1 MASLLR
7 GSNKSAGRSASAD
20 GLNNVLSSRPT
31 QPAGSKQQPQQPGN
45 STSSNN
51 MIKFK
56 VTQLALD
63 NSTQT
68 HVLSLDTRTPAITL
82 SAPLSSGSSPPPTPP
97 PRHPDDSPT
106 QPATT
111 LPAANAASSTWL
123 VSDVADIEKCHCT
136 SLNNRAILVFFD
148 DTPYPPVDVGFL
160 DRATRDIFCELVAST
175 DRGISIKN
183 GCGGFVVSHW
193 VEDAQVRR
201 CSKCS
206 RDFGVSLRRHHCRL
220 CGRVFCWACSD
231 NRASLP
237 DLGYST
243 PVRVC
248 EKCFNTVRDH
258 RVQGMVGAVT
268 GGGGKGGGLLGGG
281 SGGSEAGVAAGAPV
295 HNFNGQHAQHN
306 VEKRQQ
312 LLRKSSTDSTATGS
326 SAALHDRS
334 TEKREEEDDGERVEP
349 PSASDKPTSLHAS
362 ATSTTASSSSSSSSS
377 APVPLPTVPHLH
389 YSHSSASPRGITPRD
404 GAFRSGKRDK
414 YGFIVGGEG
423 TRGQDDRPYHLVHQ
437 HKQRKRWNQYLA
449 MHPQLDKTAELR
461 KLVRKGIPHE
471 LRGPVWQVLSG
482 SNDRQADHPSGYY
495 RQLVKESEEKSGCG
509 AEIEK
514 DLRRTF
520 PDNHL
525 YESEEGLAMLRRVLM
540 AYSVY
545 NPAIGYCQSMNFI
558 TALCLLFMDEE
569 PAFWL
574 LTYIV
579 EELTCIDLLPTAAA
593 AATAPSASA
602 PSTSSAASASTS
614 ASAPSSASS
623 TSSPA
628 SSSRMYYYQADL
640 AGVHVDQAVFASLL
654 ADKLPRIAAHF
665 DKLELSIGPFTVNW
679 FLCLFV
685 NTLPLETALH
695 VWDCMF
701 SEGPKTLFRCA
712 LALMKVNEKSIL
724 QARDFEAVLLKAK
737 HFHLA
742 AVESV
747 EFAHVMF
754 DDVWLGAFPMSRID
768 ALRRKHRAKIV
779 EELEERRRQLE
790 LNEDDAPFVKPSE
803 MAHRKQREE
812 EEGREVERKE
822 NGSEADAAESGKL
835 EGAND
840 SDELEEKRTGHTTAV
855 LSSSLRAQL
864 HLSEAALADP
874 FSQLSPNV
882 QSPSHADESDPQYE
896 HRFSSLQ
903 QYIGPEH
910 ATDMVEGYIVLKGEE
925 RKKEAGS
932 AEAAEAQRPAVE
944 MDEEAEE
951 EGEEEEED
959 EDYEVVEKPRSH
971 STATPP
977 QLPSP
982 SASSSTLPWRKPTLP
997 SRIKSASLSSL
1008 PYSASASGP
1017 HSRKGAAG
1025 EQQRRANSGQSS
1037 PSGEGASLFA
1047 GFKSI
1052 FNRNGGGGK
1061 APAAPRTLT
1070 QESGSRQPQWS
1081 GSEEEDEELP
1091 SPGPAQQYVRPPPA
1105 AAAASTTRKPSTE
1118 LDDESS
1124 ASSAS
1129 SQPPRGG
1136 PIFRRNTDSPTG
1148 TQRVIG
1154 RGQQGAGPIHPRIK
1168 PIL

>member
-1 MASLLR
+1 MSSLLR
-7 GSNKSAGRSASAD
+7 GNKATGRSASAD
-20 GLNNVLSSRPT
+20 SLSAVLSSRPP
-31 QPAGSKQQPQQPGN
+31 QPASKPQD
-45 STSSNN
+45 NN
-51 MIKFK
+51 TIKFK
-56 VTQLALD
+56 VTQLAID
-63 NSTQT
+63 NTTQT
-68 HVLSLDTRTPAITL
+68 HILSLDTRSSSITL
-82 SAPLSSGSSPPPTPP
+82 SAPLPTPASPPPTPP

-106 QPATT
+106 QPPTT
-111 LPAANAASSTWL
+111 LPATNPPTAASTWP
-123 VSDVADIEKCHCT
+123 VADVADIEKCHCT
-136 SLNNRAILVFFD
+136 RHNNRAILVFFD
-148 DTPYPPVDVGFL
+148 DTPYQPVDLAFL

-193 VEDAQVRR
+193 VEDGTVRR
-201 CSKCS
+201 CGKCN
-206 RDFGVSLRRHHCRL
+206 REFGVGLRRHHCRL
-220 CGRVFCWACSD
+220 CGRVFCWSCSD

-248 EKCFNTVRDH
+248 EKCFNAVRDH
-258 RVQGMVGAVT
+258 RVQGMVGAAGV
-268 GGGGKGGGLLGGG
+268 GGG
-281 SGGSEAGVAAGAPV
+281 SGGGVGLLGSGSGGSGPGVAVGAPV

-312 LLRKSSTDSTATGS
+312 LLRKHSSTDNNAASQ
-326 SAALHDRS
+326 SAVSASRS
-334 TEKREEEDDGERVEP
+334 QTERREDDEDGERVEH
-349 PSASDKPTSLHAS
+349 PSALSDQPSS
-362 ATSTTASSSSSSSSS
+362 TSTASVSVQASTPS
-377 APVPLPTVPHLH
+377 AAAMPNLPPLLF
-389 YSHSSASPRGITPRD
+389 SHSSASPRGFTPRD

-461 KLVRKGIPHE
+461 KLVRKGVPHE

-482 SNDRQADHPSGYY
+482 SNERQAAHPSGYY
-495 RQLVKESEEKSGCG
+495 RQLVTESKEKSNC
-509 AEIEK
+509 ATEIEK

-525 YESEEGLAMLRRVLM
+525 YESEEGLAMLRRVLL

-545 NPAIGYCQSMNFI
+545 NPTIGYCQSMNFI
-558 TALCLLFMDEE
+558 TALCLLFMEEE

-579 EELTCIDLLPTAAA
+579 EELTCIDTLPATSTSASSSS
-593 AATAPSASA
+593 AATS
-602 PSTSSAASASTS
+602 ASASTS
-614 ASAPSSASS
+614 STSSS
-623 TSSPA
+623 TSSA

-640 AGVHVDQAVFASLL
+640 AGVHIDQAVFADLL
-654 ADKLPRIAAHF
+654 ADKLPRISAHF
-665 DKLELSIGPFTVNW
+665 ASLGLSIGPFTVNW

-754 DDVWLGAFPMSRID
+754 DDVWLGTFPMSRIEQ
-768 ALRRKHRAKIV
+768 LRRTHRAKIV

-790 LNEDDAPFVKPSE
+790 LNESEQSVVRPSQ
-803 MAHRKQREE
+803 MARMRQKEEESGREQEKKEAEAAEADRRERGRNGEQQEE
-812 EEGREVERKE
+812 EEV
-822 NGSEADAAESGKL
+822 
-835 EGAND
+835 
-840 SDELEEKRTGHTTAV
+840 EEKRAAHTTAM

-874 FSQLSPNV
+874 FAQLSPTV
-882 QSPSHADESDPQYE
+882 HSPTNADESDPQYE

-903 QYIGPEH
+903 QYLGPEH
-910 ATDMVEGYIVLKGEE
+910 STDVVEGYIVLKGEE

-932 AEAAEAQRPAVE
+932 QEAAEKTQPAVDVDE
-944 MDEEAEE
+944 DEDEDEED
-951 EGEEEEED
+951 EEED
-959 EDYEVVEKPRSH
+959 SEDYVTVEKPRAH
-971 STATPP
+971 SSATPP
-977 QLPSP
+977 KLPSP
-982 SASSSTLPWRKPTLP
+982 SASTSKLPWRKPTLP

-1008 PYSASASGP
+1008 PPSASASGP
-1017 HSRKGAAG
+1017 HGRRAAAD
-1025 EQQRRANSGQSS
+1025 EQRRTNSGQSS
-1037 PSGEGASLFA
+1037 PSGESASLFA
-1047 GFKSI
+1047 GWKSM
-1052 FNRNGGGGK
+1052 FNRGGSGK
-1061 APAAPRTLT
+1061 STPKAQT
-1070 QESGSRQPQWS
+1070 SGSRQPQWS
-1081 GSEEEDEELP
+1081 GSDDGEVEDDLP
-1091 SPGPAQQYVRPPPA
+1091 SPGPAQQYVRP
-1105 AAAASTTRKPSTE
+1105 ASTILVSSSTRAPATDSSE
-1118 LDDESS
+1118 DESS
-1124 ASSAS
+1124 TSSAS
-1129 SQPPRGG
+1129 TPSVSSQAAPRGG
-1136 PIFRRNTDSPTG
+1136 PIFRRTTDSPTS
-1148 TQRVIG
+1148 TQRAV
-1154 RGQQGAGPIHPRIK
+1154 RSGPIHPRTK
-1168 PIL
+1168 PSGEQ

>member
-1 MASLLR
+1 MSSLLR
-7 GSNKSAGRSASAD
+7 GNKGTGRSASAD
-20 GLNNVLSSRPT
+20 SLSAVLSSRPP
-31 QPAGSKQQPQQPGN
+31 QPANRQQQQQQRD
-45 STSSNN
+45 NN
-51 MIKFK
+51 TIKFK
-56 VTQLALD
+56 VTQLAID
-63 NSTQT
+63 NTTQT
-68 HVLSLDTRTPAITL
+68 HILSLDTRSSSITL
-82 SAPLSSGSSPPPTPP
+82 SAPLPTPSTPPPPP
-97 PRHPDDSPT
+97 QPRHPDDSPLAA
-106 QPATT
+106 PTT
-111 LPAANAASSTWL
+111 LPASSTSSSTWL
-123 VSDVADIEKCHCT
+123 VADVADIEKCHCDR
-136 SLNNRAILVFFD
+136 SNHRAILVFFD
-148 DTPYPPVDVGFL
+148 DTPYQPVDLAFL
-160 DRATRDIFCELVAST
+160 DQPTRDIFCELVAST

-193 VEDAQVRR
+193 VEDATVKR
-201 CSKCS
+201 CSKCN
-206 RDFGVSLRRHHCRL
+206 REFGVSLRRHHCRL
-220 CGRVFCWACSD
+220 CGRVFCWSCSD

-258 RVQGMVGAVT
+258 RVQGMVGAVGT
-268 GGGGKGGGLLGGG
+268 GGGGLLSSASGGGGAAVG
-281 SGGSEAGVAAGAPV
+281 AGAPA

-306 VEKRQQ
+306 IEKRQQ
-312 LLRKSSTDSTATGS
+312 LLRKTSNPDSTAGTAAGAKSTS
-326 SAALHDRS
+326 SSGRS
-334 TEKREEEDDGERVEP
+334 QTERRESDEDGERVEHP
-349 PSASDKPTSLHAS
+349 
-362 ATSTTASSSSSSSSS
+362 SSS
-377 APVPLPTVPHLH
+377 ADQPTSTSAASTPAPAPSSIAALPTLPPLLFS
-389 YSHSSASPRGITPRD
+389 YSSASPRGVTPRD

-482 SNDRQADHPSGYY
+482 SIDRQAAHPSGYY
-495 RQLVKESEEKSGCG
+495 KGLVKESEEKSSCA

-525 YESEEGLAMLRRVLM
+525 YESEEGLAMLRRVLL

-545 NPAIGYCQSMNFI
+545 NPTVGYAQSMNFI

-579 EELTCIDLLPTAAA
+579 EELTCID
-593 AATAPSASA
+593 
-602 PSTSSAASASTS
+602 
-614 ASAPSSASS
+614 SASS
-623 TSSPA
+623 TASSA
-628 SSSRMYYYQADL
+628 SASSVSTAASNASSSATSSTSSSSSSRMYYYQADL
-640 AGVHVDQAVFASLL
+640 AGVHIDQAVFADLL
-654 ADKLPRIAAHF
+654 ADKLPRISAHF
-665 DKLELSIGPFTVNW
+665 DKLGLSIGPFTVNW

-712 LALMKVNEKSIL
+712 LALMKVNEKFIL

-754 DDVWLGAFPMSRID
+754 DDVWLGAFPMSRIEQ
-768 ALRRKHRAKIV
+768 LRRTHRAKIV

-790 LNEDDAPFVKPSE
+790 LNESDQPVVRPSE
-803 MAHRKQREE
+803 MARMKEKDEQS
-812 EEGREVERKE
+812 GRELEKKE
-822 NGSEADAAESGKL
+822 TEAAEVDKHRESGTGGGQQ
-835 EGAND
+835 E
-840 SDELEEKRTGHTTAV
+840 EVEEKRAAHGTAV

-874 FSQLSPNV
+874 FSSLSPTV
-882 QSPSHADESDPQYE
+882 HSPTAVDESDPQYE

-910 ATDMVEGYIVLKGEE
+910 STDVVEGYIVLKGEE

-932 AEAAEAQRPAVE
+932 QQEAAAEKTQPAVDVNG
-944 MDEEAEE
+944 DEEADEDE
-951 EGEEEEED
+951 DEDEEEED
-959 EDYEVVEKPRSH
+959 GEDYVTVEKPRAH

-977 QLPSP
+977 KLPSP
-982 SASSSTLPWRKPTLP
+982 SASTSILPWRKPSLP

-1008 PYSASASGP
+1008 PPSASASGP
-1017 HSRKGAAG
+1017 HGRGAAAD
-1025 EQQRRANSGQSS
+1025 ERQRRTNSGQSS
-1037 PSGEGASLFA
+1037 PSGESASLFA
-1047 GFKSI
+1047 GWKSM
-1052 FNRNGGGGK
+1052 FNRGGSGK
-1061 APAAPRTLT
+1061 STPQT
-1070 QESGSRQPQWS
+1070 QTADGKQPQWS
-1081 GSEEEDEELP
+1081 GSEGGDDDDLP
-1091 SPGPAQQYVRPPPA
+1091 SPGPAQQYVRPTPAPA
-1105 AAAASTTRKPSTE
+1105 ANSVTRAA
-1118 LDDESS
+1118 LDESEEESSTSSAS

-1129 SQPPRGG
+1129 SSQSARSG
-1136 PIFRRNTDSPTG
+1136 PIFRRSTDSPTS
-1148 TQRVIG
+1148 TQRAVG
-1154 RGQQGAGPIHPRIK
+1154 RGQYTTGPIHPRNK
-1168 PIL
+1168 PAGEQ